1 MRKFI
6 FVVSLLAVISACSY
20 NPVAYDEQHKADNEA
35 HDKQNGI

>member
-6 FVVSLLAVISACSY
+6 CVAVVALLLSACSY
-20 NPVAYDEQHKADNEA
+20 NPVAYDEQHKTDSEA